1 MVKQTAG
8 VIDFADRILSKAV
21 LSETASE
28 GTTTARL
35 YAYAAERF
43 KVSGDPKQ
51 AEFAYLKAA
60 EISLREKDRE
70 QFRKFA
76 VEAVAL
82 DLGLIDL
89 IKSMIRDNADVQQKA
104 AEVEGLRSL
113 AVVKRDYE
121 EKHKIS
127 MMELR
132 VRKTLDIWSFKA
144 DRTKELLL
152 IKGLASWEY
161 VEDLTLGTFEL
172 VIDKAYAIREWFWET
187 FDKFLE

>member
-1 MVKQTAG
+1 MVKQTVG

-28 GTTTARL
+28 GTMAARL

-43 KVSGDPKQ
+43 KASGDPKQ
-51 AEFAYLKAA
+51 AAFAYLTAA

-113 AVVKRDYE
+113 AVVKRDYD
-121 EKHKIS
+121 EKHRIP
-127 MMELR
+127 MAELAR
-132 VRKTLDIWSFKA
+132 A
-144 DRTKELLL
+144 
-152 IKGLASWEY
+152 
-161 VEDLTLGTFEL
+161 
-172 VIDKAYAIREWFWET
+172 
-187 FDKFLE
+187 